1 MPQNKI
7 NVLDKKVP
15 FNLSVRRVIKIE
27 VEKKCDEFSI
37 DKNAVA
43 ESLFS
48 QWLESF
54 KKESNNK

>member
-1 MPQNKI
+1 MPQNKV

-37 DKNAVA
+37 DKNAVV
-43 ESLFS
+43 ESLLS